1 MTSKLELGAALLRSR
16 TFAWRLRLSV
26 SFVSSR
32 SRELGLMLMVLSL
45 LSGCLSFHAGAM
57 PGEPKDATFA
67 NVEGVRVRYVDRGK
81 GPPVVLVHG
90 FASALD
96 TWNDVA
102 VALEAK
108 GFRVIALDLKGF
120 GWTDRPEGDYSPG
133 AQAKL
138 VYGLLDQR
146 GVSSAAWVA
155 HSWGASVAL
164 AAALQQPKRISRLA
178 LYDAWVYEE
187 QLPTMFHWARADGV
201 GEMLFGLWYKE
212 RPDDKITQAFYDP
225 KLVSEKLVE
234 EVEAALDRPG
244 TVAAALAA
252 VRGQRY
258 AQIQGKYR
266 TITQPAVLLWG
277 REDAVTTLRF
287 GERLSRELPNAKLI
301 VYPQCGHFPMIEA
314 ASASTAD
321 LVTFLEPELA
331 AAQQSAPAPAPA
343 SHRSEDE

>member
-1 MTSKLELGAALLRSR
+1 MTAKLLLM
-16 TFAWRLRLSV
+16 TVLL
-26 SFVSSR
+26 
-32 SRELGLMLMVLSL
+32 LPMLA
-45 LSGCLSFHAGAM
+45 GCLSFHAGAM

-67 NVEGVRVRYVDRGK
+67 NVDGVRVRYVDRGK

-96 TWNDVA
+96 AWDGVA
-102 VALEAK
+102 AALEAK
-108 GFRVIALDLKGF
+108 GFRVIAMDLKGF
-120 GWTDRPEGDYSPG
+120 GWTDRPEGDYSPA
-133 AQAKL
+133 AQARL

-146 GVSSAAWVA
+146 GVTKAAWVA
-155 HSWGASVAL
+155 HSWGSSVAL
-164 AAALQQPKRISRLA
+164 AAALMHPSRITRLA

-201 GEMLFGLWYKE
+201 GEMLFSLWYKE
-212 RPDDKITQAFYDP
+212 RPDDKIAQAFYDP

-258 AQIQGKYR
+258 ALVQAKYR
-266 TITQPAVLLWG
+266 TIKQPTVLLWG

-314 ASASTAD
+314 KNPSTAD
-321 LVTFLEPELA
+321 LITFLEPELHADGASQQDA
-331 AAQQSAPAPAPA
+331 AAPQQPPPSPAPSGEPVIE
-343 SHRSEDE
+343 RELK